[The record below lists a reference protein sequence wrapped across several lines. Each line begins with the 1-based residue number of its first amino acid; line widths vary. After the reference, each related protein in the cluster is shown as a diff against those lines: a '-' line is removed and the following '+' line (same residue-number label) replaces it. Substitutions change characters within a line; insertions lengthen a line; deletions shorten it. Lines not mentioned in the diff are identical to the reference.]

1 MFSDHI
7 HSLPLIVFAVFTVA
21 LFVFLVVAWSI
32 LGVLRLTKKESV
44 TYKRMPLVLV
54 SLHVVSA
61 LAVIFTIYLTQQIV
75 GGCIDA
81 TKKSAPEPCY
91 DLNEWNWGWLGIVIP
106 AEVALISLV
115 FLSYAFRP
123 SKRTRNERFR
133 RP

>member
-7 HSLPLIVFAVFTVA
+7 HSLPLVVFVVFTLTLIA
-21 LFVFLVVAWSI
+21 FLLVAWSI
-32 LGVLRLTKKESV
+32 LGVLRLTKKRSV
-44 TYKRMPLVLV
+44 TYRRMPLALTSMYVL
-54 SLHVVSA
+54 SA

-106 AEVALISLV
+106 AAAALISLI
-115 FLSYAFRP
+115 FLTYAFRP
-123 SKRTRNERFR
+123 SKRMKSERFR